1 MKNPAAARLVVLNWQ
16 FLSVSRLARRL
27 RCWGDRGHGG
37 LREREE
43 DNTNKICKR
52 VTNIFAGFIE
62 FGYPDESGL
71 VAGDGETNE
80 HLEFDNTGRIR
91 TYLDPLRC
99 DYKII

>member
-1 MKNPAAARLVVLNWQ
+1 MKNPAAARLVVLNLQ
-16 FLSVSRLARRL
+16 FLSASRLARRL

-62 FGYPDESGL
+62 FGYPATRMNQ
-71 VAGDGETNE
+71 VAGDGKTNE
-80 HLEFDNTGRIR
+80 HL
-91 TYLDPLRC
+91 PLSSLFLQ
-99 DYKII
+99 